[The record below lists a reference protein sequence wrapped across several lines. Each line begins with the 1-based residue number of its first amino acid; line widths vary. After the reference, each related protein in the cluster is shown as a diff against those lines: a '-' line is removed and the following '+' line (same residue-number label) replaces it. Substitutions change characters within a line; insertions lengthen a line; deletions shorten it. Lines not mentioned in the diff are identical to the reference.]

1 MHAIEMIYRDK
12 QNNHTVRRIQPLEYV
27 DEAAG
32 KVVAWCFLRR
42 ELRHFLR
49 GSVMQWQPVRLSEAE
64 EAEVAQARQLL
75 AQHKLAAAE
84 QEARLA
90 ATSATLFDQP
100 PF

>member
-1 MHAIEMIYRDK
+1 MRAIEMIYRDK
-12 QNNHTVRRIQPLEYV
+12 QHNHTVRRIQPLEYV

-49 GSVMQWQPVRLSEAE
+49 DSIVQWQPTTLSAAE
-64 EAEVAQARQLL
+64 EAEVDQARQLL
-75 AQHKLAAAE
+75 AQHKLATAE
-84 QEARLA
+84 REARLA
-90 ATSATLFDQP
+90 AQSASLFDQP